1 MTCKVDIS
9 KETRVFDPNPFL
21 SNRAQRYAPGAIRRL
36 LPLENLP
43 GMISLVAGKPNP
55 EIFPFK
61 RITLSLKG
69 SNAEVVLSEDG
80 LIDGLQYGLPG
91 GNPDLVEW
99 FEGFQTELHGIERNQ
114 TWACCVGNGSQELLH
129 RTFQVLT
136 DPGDPVLIETP
147 AYPGVVGFLQAE
159 GHMLVQANTYRHG
172 LDPCELERTL
182 LQWPKNR
189 SCPKVLYTVPTG
201 SNPTGRSC
209 PEWRKVEI
217 LRLAKQFDFMIL
229 EDDAYFFLN
238 FDDESNG
245 RPRSYLSLEQEVN
258 GETGRVVRF
267 DSMSKIVSA
276 GMRLGFLT
284 GSLTIVNNVVKLTE
298 NINLQPS
305 STSQTIALSLLRHW
319 GHAGLLEHCARAS
332 DFYRQKRNVFAAAI
346 EEQLKYRATWDIPT
360 AGLFFWITL
369 RLPPGE
375 DTFELLSKKGMEYG
389 LLAIPGVAFMPD
401 NCKTCQLRASFSLVT
416 EEQAN
421 EACRRLAQLVDDSW
435 RDWIQGTVPGHITD
449 RNGLSDSAMTSLM

>member
-1 MTCKVDIS
+1 MICEVDIS

-21 SNRAQRYAPGAIRRL
+21 SNRVKRYAPGAIRRL

-43 GMISLVAGKPNP
+43 GMISLVAGSND
-55 EIFPFK
+55 EI
-61 RITLSLKG
+61 
-69 SNAEVVLSEDG
+69 VLSEEA

-99 FEGFQTELHGIERNQ
+99 FKGFQTELHGIERNQ

-159 GHMLVQANTYRHG
+159 GHMLVQANTDRHG

-189 SCPKVLYTVPTG
+189 PCPKVLYTVPTG

-217 LRLAKQFDFMIL
+217 LRLAKQFNFMIL

-238 FDDESNG
+238 FDDEPNG
-245 RPRSYLSLEQEVN
+245 P
-258 GETGRVVRF
+258 
-267 DSMSKIVSA
+267 
-276 GMRLGFLT
+276 
-284 GSLTIVNNVVKLTE
+284 LTIVNNVVKLTE

-305 STSQTIALSLLRHW
+305 STSQIIALSLFRHW
-319 GHAGLLEHCARAS
+319 GHAGFLEHCARAS

-346 EEQLKYRATWDIPT
+346 EEHLKYRATWDIAT

-435 RDWIQGTVPGHITD
+435 RDWVQGTVPGHIMD
-449 RNGLSDSAMTSLM
+449 RNGLSNSAMTSLI